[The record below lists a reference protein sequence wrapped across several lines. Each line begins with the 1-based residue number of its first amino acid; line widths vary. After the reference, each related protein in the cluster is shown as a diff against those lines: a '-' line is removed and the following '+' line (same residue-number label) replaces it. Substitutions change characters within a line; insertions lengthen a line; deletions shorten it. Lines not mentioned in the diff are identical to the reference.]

1 MHIETI
7 EVVNT
12 EEQRILIVID
22 NDSDSNEKELL
33 DSYLE
38 NNTLSPKREYL
49 EERNGKDYLVYYFGH
64 CYIEE
69 HLENIGNIAEK
80 N

>member
-1 MHIETI
+1 MQIETI
-7 EVVNT
+7 KITE
-12 EEQRILIVID
+12 EEQRILIIID
-22 NDSDSNEKELL
+22 KKSDNETKELL

-38 NNTLSPKREYL
+38 NNTLSPKKEYL

-69 HLENIGNIAEK
+69 HLENIGNIAGK
-80 N
+80 K

>member
-1 MHIETI
+1 MQIETI
-7 EVVNT
+7 KITE
-12 EEQRILIVID
+12 EEQRILIIID
-22 NDSDSNEKELL
+22 KKSDNETKELL

-38 NNTLSPKREYL
+38 NNTLSPKKEYL

-80 N
+80 K

>member
-1 MHIETI
+1 MQIETI
-7 EVVNT
+7 KIKE
-12 EEQRILIVID
+12 EEQRILIIID
-22 NDSDSNEKELL
+22 KKSDNETKELL

-38 NNTLSPKREYL
+38 NNTLSPKKEYL

-80 N
+80 K

>member
-7 EVVNT
+7 EVKET
-12 EEQRILIVID
+12 EQRVLIVMD
-22 NDSDSNEKELL
+22 KEYESNKKNLL

-38 NNTLSPKREYL
+38 SNTLSPKREYL

-64 CYIEE
+64 CYIEN
-69 HLENIGNIAEK
+69 HLENIGKIAEK
-80 N
+80 